1 MNTPM
6 TVRASTVSCLI
17 AWVSPAI
24 AGAEPCVLICDGRA
38 QGTIVVS
45 AKAGA
50 LAKRTAADLQ
60 DTFKKM
66 TGVTVPIRAD
76 DRQIRGNRI
85 LVGQTR
91 WSDAV
96 VSPAEQAGLGKEGFV
111 LRRRG
116 ADIALAGGPYGVAY
130 AASEL
135 LERLGARWYLP
146 GPLGEVI
153 PKLNDIRFDRLDVR
167 QVPSF
172 PMRWVGKDVA
182 WNLRN
187 RTNRINDP
195 SLPPAFRISPGIY
208 HTQARLI
215 PHAIYG
221 KTHPEF
227 FALINGQRSR
237 DNGCKLC
244 NSNRQL
250 PAEIAK
256 RMGQILRDSPGIDLI
271 SLSPTD
277 GQMWCECSGCR
288 QLDEP
293 GVTRDRRYSRR
304 QMILYNRVAAE
315 LEKAFPDQLM
325 LVGAY
330 NVYTWPPKDPQIKGH
345 RNLAVVIC
353 HYEDYCLAH
362 PVNDPTCKPNRR
374 YSELIDAWRKH
385 TKHVYFYEYY
395 DKVNWLDLPWP
406 IVHTVAADIPH
417 FKKLG
422 IEGLYT
428 QYTTAN
434 IWSNFLVHYVAARL
448 LWDHT
453 TDVKALL
460 EAFYTKFYGRAAGPM
475 KAYHEA
481 LEQKVARNRRHFPG
495 NAPRYATGVFNPKLL
510 AELRDQLERAR
521 KLAQD
526 ERVKARIERIALST
540 EYADRLVGVFRL
552 RDQAK
557 AAKGQRS
564 AALLAQA
571 LERALTLRKDVLT
584 HREKYAG
591 VATGRYFTKRRMFA
605 RQIDGLKAALNKA
618 RAAGAATR
626 ASE

>member
-1 MNTPM
+1 MKTSM
-6 TVRASTVSCLI
+6 AVQTLAVLCLVLSASPVT
-17 AWVSPAI
+17 AASP
-24 AGAEPCVLICDGRA
+24 GVLVCDGVSQA
-38 QGTIVVS
+38 SIVVS
-45 AKAGA
+45 TQADA
-50 LAKRTAADLQ
+50 LAKRTATDLQ
-60 DTFKKM
+60 ETFKKM
-66 TGVTVPIRAD
+66 TDATLPIRTD
-76 DRQIRGNRI
+76 DQQIAGNRI

-96 VSPAEQAGLGKEGFV
+96 VPPAERKGLGKEGFI
-111 LRRRG
+111 LRRRDG
-116 ADIALAGGPYGVAY
+116 DIALVGGGPYGVAY

-153 PKLNDIRFDRLDVR
+153 PKLKEIRFDRLDVR
-167 QVPSF
+167 QTPSF
-172 PMRWVGKDVA
+172 PMRWVGKDDA

-187 RTNRINDP
+187 RTNSIKDP
-195 SLPPAFRISPGIY
+195 SLPPAYQILPGIY

-215 PHAIYG
+215 PRAMYV

-227 FALINGQRSR
+227 YALINQKRSR
-237 DNGCKLC
+237 DSSCKLC
-244 NSNRQL
+244 NANPQL
-250 PAEIAK
+250 PGEIAR
-256 RMGQILRDSPGIDLI
+256 RMGEVLRENPGTDQI

-277 GQMWCECSGCR
+277 GQMWCECEACR
-288 QLDEP
+288 KLDEP
-293 GVTRDRRYSRR
+293 NVPRDQRYSRR
-304 QMILYNRVAAE
+304 QMILYNRVATE
-315 LEKAFPDQLM
+315 LAKEFPDQLM

-374 YSELIDAWRKH
+374 YSELIAAWRKH
-385 TKHVYFYEYY
+385 TKHVCFYEYY

-422 IEGLYT
+422 LEGLYT

-453 TDVKALL
+453 TDVNGLL
-460 EAFYTKFYGRAAGPM
+460 EEFYKKFYVRAAEPM

-481 LEQKVARNRRHFPG
+481 LEQKVAQNRKHFPG
-495 NAPRYATGVFNPKLL
+495 GAPRNARAVFNRKLL
-510 AELRDQLERAR
+510 AELRAHLERAR
-521 KLAQD
+521 TLAAD
-526 ERVKARIERIALST
+526 ERVKARIERITLST
-540 EYADRLVGVFRL
+540 DYAERLVEVFRL
-552 RDQAK
+552 RDGAK
-557 AAKGQRS
+557 AANGPQRV
-564 AALLAQA
+564 ALLRKALDQA
-571 LERALTLRKDVLT
+571 LDLRKDVLT
-584 HREKYAG
+584 NKKKYAG
-591 VATGRYFTKRRMFA
+591 VATGRYFSGRRMFA
-605 RQIDGLKAALNKA
+605 REIDKLRRELKKA
-618 RAAGAATR
+618 GGDG
-626 ASE
+626 